1 MDSAIVNGS
10 NTELQERRQRS
21 WALDT
26 NDGLLVEL
34 RALFDVTKKAP
45 GRMRA
50 EALLATAPF
59 TLNPGTCHAYGT
71 MRDRLTP
78 QSYRAICEV
87 LGAEI
92 ERLECQIERLKRADV
107 IIASLEAANRS
118 AMRKSDIAA
127 E

>member
-1 MDSAIVNGS
+1 
-10 NTELQERRQRS
+10 
-21 WALDT
+21 LDT
-26 NDGLLVEL
+26 VDDLLVEL
-34 RALFDVTKKAP
+34 RTLFDVTKKAP

-50 EALLATAPF
+50 EALLAMAPF
-59 TLNPGTCHAYGT
+59 MLSPGVGPSQGT

-87 LGAEI
+87 VGAEI
-92 ERLECQIERLKRADV
+92 DRLEGEIERLKRADV

-127 E
+127 Q

>member
-1 MDSAIVNGS
+1 M
-10 NTELQERRQRS
+10 
-21 WALDT
+21 DT
-26 NDGLLVEL
+26 NDDLLVEL
-34 RALFDVTKKAP
+34 RTLFDVTKKAP

-59 TLNPGTCHAYGT
+59 LLNPGACTSQGT

-78 QSYRAICEV
+78 QSYRAICDV

-92 ERLECQIERLKRADV
+92 ERLEGEIERLKRADV